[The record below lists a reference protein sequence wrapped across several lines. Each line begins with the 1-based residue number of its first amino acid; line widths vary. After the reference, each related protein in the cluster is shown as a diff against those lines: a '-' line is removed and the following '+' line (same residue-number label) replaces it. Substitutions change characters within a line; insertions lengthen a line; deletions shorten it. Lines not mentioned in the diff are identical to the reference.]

1 MDDNR
6 ESDTLSAVHSEVQR
20 YYGETLASTE
30 DLKTT
35 ACCTA
40 AAPPDYVQQLLA
52 GVHTEVSARYYG
64 CGLVIPEALE
74 GLRVLDLGC
83 GAGRDVYVLS
93 RLVGPSGKVVGV
105 DMTAEQ
111 LEVAERH
118 RAWHADAY
126 GYDESNVEFI
136 EGNIEKL
143 DDTDLQAGSFDL
155 IVSNC
160 VINLAVDK
168 RAVLR
173 SAFRLLSPGGE
184 MYFSDIYADRR
195 IPAEM
200 LQDPVLHGECLSG
213 AMYWDDFLCLAMDC
227 GFTDPRLVEHEPVD
241 ITDPAIE
248 DLLGEVRF
256 RSATCR
262 LFRTDELESG
272 QENYGQT
279 ATYLGSIVNH
289 PVSLR
294 LDCQQSFAAGQQT
307 PVSGN
312 TAQVLSSTRFSDH
325 FQLIGDR
332 TEHLGAFSAK
342 SMPELFTVSSQRSK
356 GDSCC

>member
-1 MDDNR
+1 MKENCEPDIHR
-6 ESDTLSAVHSEVQR
+6 EVQR
-20 YYGETLASTE
+20 YYGATLESTN

-40 AAPPDYVQQLLA
+40 AAPPDYIKELLA
-52 GVHTEVSARYYG
+52 GVHTDVSARYYG
-64 CGLVIPEALE
+64 CGLVLPEAVE

-93 RLVGPSGKVVGV
+93 RLVGPTGKVVGV
-105 DMTAEQ
+105 DMTLEQ

-118 RAWHADAY
+118 RAWHRDAY
-126 GYDESNVEFI
+126 GYAESNVEFV

-143 DDTDLQAGSFDL
+143 DETNLEDGSFDL

-168 RAVLR
+168 AAVLR
-173 SAFRLLSPGGE
+173 SAYRLLSPGGE

-195 IPAEM
+195 IPAALM
-200 LQDPVLHGECLSG
+200 NDPVLYGECLAG
-213 AMYWDDFLCLAMDC
+213 AMHWNDFLQLAKDC

-241 ITDPAIE
+241 ITDPAIQS
-248 DLLGEVRF
+248 LLGDVRF

-262 LFRTDELESG
+262 LFRAPGLEPG
-272 QENYGQT
+272 QENYGQS
-279 ATYLGSIVNH
+279 ATYLGTIAEH
-289 PVSLR
+289 PDKFRFDGQLSFVTG
-294 LDCQQSFAAGQQT
+294 QST

-312 TAQVLSSTRFSDH
+312 TAQIIRLTRFSDH
-325 FQLIGDR
+325 FRLNGDR
-332 TEHLGAFSAK
+332 SRHFGAFNVTGVPDLFATKAQQAGAAK
-342 SMPELFTVSSQRSK
+342 
-356 GDSCC
+356 CC

>member
-1 MDDNR
+1 
-6 ESDTLSAVHSEVQR
+6 R
-20 YYGETLASTE
+20 YYGETLSSTD

-40 AAPPDYVQQLLA
+40 AAPPQHVKELLA
-52 GVHTEVSARYYG
+52 GVHPEVSARYYG
-64 CGLVIPEALE
+64 CGLVLPEALE
-74 GLRVLDLGC
+74 GLRILDLGC
-83 GAGRDVYVLS
+83 GAGRDVFVLS
-93 RLVGPSGKVVGV
+93 QLVGPSGKVVGV
-105 DMTAEQ
+105 DMTVEQ
-111 LEVAERH
+111 LEVAEQH
-118 RAWHADAY
+118 RDWHANAY

-143 DDTDLQAGSFDL
+143 GETNLVEGTFDL

-195 IPAEM
+195 IPVA
-200 LQDPVLHGECLSG
+200 LTNDPVLYGECLSG
-213 AMYWDDFLCLAMDC
+213 AMYWNDFLQLARDC
-227 GFTDPRLVEHEPVD
+227 DFTDPRLLEHEPVD
-241 ITDPAIE
+241 ITDPAVQG
-248 DLLGEVRF
+248 LLGDIRF

-262 LFRTDELESG
+262 LFPVEDLEPG

-279 ATYLGSIVNH
+279 ATYLGTIANH
-289 PVSLR
+289 PDSLR
-294 LDCQQSFAAGQQT
+294 LDGQQNFMSRQQT

-312 TAQVLSSTRFSDH
+312 TAQILSSTRFSDH
-325 FQLIGDR
+325 FDLNGDR
-332 TEHLGAFSAK
+332 SQHLGAFRESNGPDLFVASAQQ
-342 SMPELFTVSSQRSK
+342 STRN
-356 GDSCC
+356 SCC

>member
-1 MDDNR
+1 MDENS
-6 ESDTLSAVHSEVQR
+6 ESGIHREVQR
-20 YYGETLASTE
+20 YYGETLESTD

-40 AAPPDYVQQLLA
+40 AAPPDYVKELLA

-64 CGLVIPEALE
+64 CGLVLPEALE

-93 RLVGPSGKVVGV
+93 RLVGATGKVVGV
-105 DMTAEQ
+105 DMTVEQ

-126 GYDESNVEFI
+126 GYAESNVEFI

-143 DDTDLQAGSFDL
+143 DETDLADGSFDL

-168 RAVLR
+168 AAVLR
-173 SAFRLLSPGGE
+173 SAYRLLSPGGE

-195 IPAEM
+195 IPAA
-200 LQDPVLHGECLSG
+200 LINNPVLYGECLSG
-213 AMYWDDFLCLAMDC
+213 AMYWNDFLRLAQDC

-241 ITDPAIE
+241 ITDPAIQS
-248 DLLGEVRF
+248 LLRDVRF
-256 RSATCR
+256 QSATCR
-262 LFRTDELESG
+262 LFRADGLEAG

-279 ATYLGSIVNH
+279 ATYLGTIAEH
-289 PVSLR
+289 PDR
-294 LDCQQSFAAGQQT
+294 LNLDSQQSFAVGQQT

-312 TAQVLSSTRFSDH
+312 TAQIISFTRFNDH
-325 FQLIGDR
+325 FALIGDR
-332 TEHLGAFSAK
+332 SQHLGAFSVAAA
-342 SMPELFTVSSQRSK
+342 PELFTVTPSRST
-356 GDSCC
+356 GGGCC

>member
-1 MDDNR
+1 MNDNR
-6 ESDTLSAVHSEVQR
+6 EPDMHRDVHQEVQR
-20 YYGETLASTE
+20 YYGATLTSTD

-40 AAPPDYVQQLLA
+40 AAPPQHVKELLA
-52 GVHTEVSARYYG
+52 GVHPEVSARYYG
-64 CGLVIPEALE
+64 CGLVLPEALD

-93 RLVGPSGKVVGV
+93 RLVGPAGKVVGV

-111 LEVAERH
+111 LEVAERY
-118 RAWHADAY
+118 RGWHADAY

-143 DDTDLQAGSFDL
+143 DESELADGAFDL

-173 SAFRLLSPGGE
+173 SAYRLLSPGGE

-195 IPAEM
+195 IPVA
-200 LQDPVLHGECLSG
+200 LINDPVLYGECLSG
-213 AMYWDDFLCLAMDC
+213 AMYWNDFLQLAKDC
-227 GFTDPRLVEHEPVD
+227 CFADPRLLEHEPVD
-241 ITDPAIE
+241 ITDSAVQS
-248 DLLGEVRF
+248 LLGDICF

-262 LFRTDELESG
+262 LFRAEGLEPG

-279 ATYLGSIVNH
+279 ATYLGTI
-289 PVSLR
+289 PEYPDSLC
-294 LDCQQSFAAGQQT
+294 LDGQQSFASRQQT

-312 TAQVLSSTRFSDH
+312 TAQILSSTRFSEH
-325 FQLIGDR
+325 FDLNGDR
-332 TEHLGAFSAK
+332 SQHLGAFSNNNE
-342 SMPELFTVSSQRSK
+342 PDLFAAAAPQSTRS
-356 GDSCC
+356 SCC